1 MVRVRGDERNGY
13 RWSGKRHGMWS
24 PIIHSCVL
32 DRDLQMLH
40 YKQFLEINHV
50 IVAIVLV
57 FCVY

>member
-1 MVRVRGDERNGY
+1 
-13 RWSGKRHGMWS
+13 MWS